1 MVNDDSL
8 KKHPL
13 EYASALLTL
22 GEHGDWKGIKQ
33 RVNNDGHIF
42 HGVHVCQTT
51 QHRKP
56 GILNRYLADSPLWA
70 ELGNVPPGVTVM
82 VVVRG
87 SQHKAPAADERY
99 VHPGG
104 RAVITQQGG
113 NQLTKTHQSEELEK
127 YYFEDR
133 TNSYVIVDPARDAD
147 PNPRSYGVRV
157 IVHCRSEVF
166 AEEVEEEGLDVVHI
180 ITVSKCEKKNYASS
194 TTKKKSAR
202 PAKKPRASSRGRRSP
217 PPEPLSPAT
226 VAPPSPP
233 SPGAKID
240 AALASPEAPPPAP
253 VSSPDEPVDEPE
265 DPMLALEYTGP

>member
-1 MVNDDSL
+1 M
-8 KKHPL
+8 HAAPRRRPT
-13 EYASALLTL
+13 E
-22 GEHGDWKGIKQ
+22 
-33 RVNNDGHIF
+33 
-42 HGVHVCQTT
+42 
-51 QHRKP
+51 
-56 GILNRYLADSPLWA
+56 
-70 ELGNVPPGVTVM
+70 
-82 VVVRG
+82 
-87 SQHKAPAADERY
+87 APAADERY

-113 NQLTKTHQSEELEK
+113 NQLTKTHQSDELEK

-217 PPEPLSPAT
+217 PAEPLSPAT

-253 VSSPDEPVDEPE
+253 PSSPDEPDE
-265 DPMLALEYTGP
+265 DFY

>member
-1 MVNDDSL
+1 M
-8 KKHPL
+8 HAAPRRRPT
-13 EYASALLTL
+13 E
-22 GEHGDWKGIKQ
+22 
-33 RVNNDGHIF
+33 
-42 HGVHVCQTT
+42 
-51 QHRKP
+51 
-56 GILNRYLADSPLWA
+56 
-70 ELGNVPPGVTVM
+70 
-82 VVVRG
+82 
-87 SQHKAPAADERY
+87 APAADERY

-113 NQLTKTHQSEELEK
+113 NQLTKTHQSDELEK

-166 AEEVEEEGLDVVHI
+166 AEEIEEEGLDVVHI

-217 PPEPLSPAT
+217 PVEPLSPAT

-253 VSSPDEPVDEPE
+253 PSSPDEPDDEP

>member
-13 EYASALLTL
+13 EYAQGLLTL

-42 HGVHVCQTT
+42 HGVHVCEST
-51 QHRKP
+51 QQRKP
-56 GILNRYLADSPLWA
+56 GILNRYLAAEELWA

-99 VHPGG
+99 VNPGG

-147 PNPRSYGVRV
+147 PNPRSYGVRA

-166 AEEVEEEGLDVVHI
+166 AEEIEEEGLDVVHI

-194 TTKKKSAR
+194 TTKKRSAR

-217 PPEPLSPAT
+217 VEPLSPAT

-253 VSSPDEPVDEPE
+253 PSSPDEPDDEPE